1 MAFGSFDEIRDVGYV
16 FGKNYFES
24 MAKAGRLGRF
34 NQWFN
39 KEPPKKDNHAS
50 LSEYTFIDLA
60 QIVCK
65 LPDLDHPF
73 HSDHHH
79 QNYFY
84 SEDEDY
90 DGYISEPSIYNRVSV
105 FFIII
110 HCYTFFYATVI
121 FVITRRGARDPA
133 YI

>member
-16 FGKNYFES
+16 HGKNYFDL

-34 NQWFN
+34 NQWGS
-39 KEPPKKDNHAS
+39 KEPPQPDNHAS

-65 LPDLDHPF
+65 LPETVIDRDQQN
-73 HSDHHH
+73 
-79 QNYFY
+79 QNYFF

-90 DGYISEPSIYNRVSV
+90 DGYISEPSIYNRVS
-105 FFIII
+105 FLLFK
-110 HCYTFFYATVI
+110 
-121 FVITRRGARDPA
+121 
-133 YI
+133 